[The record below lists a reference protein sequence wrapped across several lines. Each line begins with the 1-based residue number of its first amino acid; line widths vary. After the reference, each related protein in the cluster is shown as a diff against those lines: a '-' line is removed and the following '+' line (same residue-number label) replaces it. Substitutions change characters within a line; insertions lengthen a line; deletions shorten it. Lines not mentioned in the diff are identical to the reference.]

1 MKLYG
6 HITID
11 QQRYLVVYEDTKQ
24 KVTAYILS
32 EFHKE
37 DLRAS
42 VMGGELKHP
51 KLTSLNQLIGAKIG
65 EDYVAEGFSRTKL
78 ANGIQTYG
86 RQLIV
91 NKMLDLIGLVNS
103 YSFASK
109 DILQSE
115 ERMLKGDRAEVFR
128 AKDNE
133 VEIGYVRV
141 PNKFYTEMHIKKG
154 NMVLTLSS
162 ANQYRCKIKVDM
174 QKVKDSLSTS
184 KIRTAYLNKITLED
198 LREIYDLS
206 WLEGKDYGSIKTIEE
221 FEVKVMNEIVAE
233 YYRCVNNGEEFVMSV
248 DTETTGLNICY
259 LSDDNP
265 LKSHICAT
273 PISWKHNQAVVVF
286 NDMEYFDNVPKAYMF
301 ERLKALVEY
310 GDKIVIKT
318 KRTGEVLDSA
328 KLGELADNAL
338 EEENLR
344 KVGPNDDYEGV
355 EVKNILD
362 RKKINLVGHNVMYDG
377 KVFYDNKVTPYWN
390 NDTMQMAFNLD
401 PKAAK
406 GKFNNKLK
414 GLTRRIFGHETP
426 ELTDILGK
434 GNEDKYKYLSDEAV
448 AIIYGCADADYTR
461 MLYFKLRELM
471 RGLPR
476 DLYNVY
482 RAQDME
488 MINELYISEYYG
500 LLMDE
505 KKVSEMADKT
515 EHDLKT
521 IHNFL
526 KNYIGKVV
534 QKRNRFTEIESRFRS
549 GEITSEQFKSEVA
562 NVRVSKDAIYDF
574 EMKSSDYQKILFEI
588 LRYPII
594 GYTGKEGDKN
604 RKPSTDKF
612 TMKKL
617 ASQTLEVQSNQMTSD
632 LMSDDGKRTLIKA
645 KKFNSLKFPV
655 AYALQE
661 YKVLEKEFTSYFK
674 PIRDQ
679 NLEGRLFKGYSLSRI
694 ETFRIMNPSQT
705 MKSELKGLTL
715 PFDGG
720 KDWYMGDFDMAQ
732 VEYRIMVSIAGQI
745 EMVDRLRDPE
755 KDFHTES
762 AAALKGIPAHTVDK
776 KFRKQMK
783 AVHFGI
789 PYGLGDHSLCETMFG
804 RVNESTMYETVKL
817 KSGFCERNDKVIAML
832 EHHRDE
838 ALIPRDFSEE
848 FKDFCGMYDDVEDE
862 NGNVTRIYK
871 PVGWVKNEM
880 GRYRLFD
887 LSNLDKRKIGSIRR
901 AAGNFPIQAFAA
913 ELFRKILL
921 NFRQRCIK
929 EGIKDKIIWHM
940 LIHDELLFSA
950 HKSINPFYLYK
961 LILEECMVTIE
972 GHTEYFVGI
981 NLGDNWKDC
990 KDDLAEAP
998 VLFVREMAKR
1008 WDEGEFVNDTWVDDA
1023 KSYVNKYKAE
1033 FIKQRIHDV
1042 IKELQPSLDNEPV
1055 DFTNIRN
1062 NMENYMVR
1070 AYITDFY
1077 IPNKFTTGGKVDGQ
1091 WWDYNDDQKLLLA
1104 LAVWTHRYFGEEKKI
1119 LVKGRLVNASMLG
1132 VADISSETM
1141 DYGVGE
1147 LDVEI
1152 DTEFLLDEEGEVI
1165 DDYFLEVNIQATDS
1179 YDMESGQFF
1188 NKQLGLSKKKEL
1200 EHIKNLNG
1208 NIIINVPRS
1217 FKVPKVKKVLDEYI
1231 SPKGLPIL
1239 IKTPSGRERWGYLP
1253 NDKSLYELDGKIS
1266 EVI

>member
-6 HITID
+6 HISID
-11 QQRYLVVYEDTKQ
+11 QQKYLVVYEDGKK
-24 KVTAYILS
+24 KVTAHVLS
-32 EFHKE
+32 EYHKE
-37 DLRAS
+37 DMKAS

-51 KLTSLNQLIGAKIG
+51 KLVSLNQLVGATLG
-65 EDYVAEGFSRTKL
+65 EDYVAEAFSKTKL
-78 ANGIQTYG
+78 ASEIKTYG
-86 RQLIV
+86 RQLII
-91 NKMLDLIGLVNS
+91 NKMLDLIGLINS
-103 YSFASK
+103 YSFATK
-109 DILQSE
+109 DVIISE
-115 ERMLKGDRAEVFR
+115 ERMLKGEVAEVFR
-128 AKDNE
+128 AKDND
-133 VEIGYVRV
+133 VEISYERI
-141 PNKFYTEMHIKKG
+141 PNKYYTEMHIKKD
-154 NMVLTLSS
+154 NIVLHLSS
-162 ANQYRCKIKVDM
+162 VEQYRCKLKVPM
-174 QKVKDSLSTS
+174 QKVSDSLATS
-184 KIRTAYLNKITLED
+184 KIRTAYLNKVTFED
-198 LREIYDLS
+198 LKQIYDLS
-206 WLEGKDYGSIKTIEE
+206 WLKGKDYRSIKSIEQFETEVINSIIEE
-221 FEVKVMNEIVAE
+221 YNKCMREG
-233 YYRCVNNGEEFVMSV
+233 REFVMSV

-259 LSDDNP
+259 LSDENL

-273 PISWKHNQAVVVF
+273 PISWKDNQAVVVF
-286 NDMEYFDNVPKAYMF
+286 NDMAYFDNVPKQYMF
-301 ERLKALVEY
+301 ERLRALVEY

-318 KRTGEVLDSA
+318 KKTGEVLDSD
-328 KLGELADNAL
+328 KLGTLAKQA
-338 EEENLR
+338 E
-344 KVGPNDDYEGV
+344 
-355 EVKNILD
+355 EVKHILD
-362 RKKINLVGHNVMYDG
+362 RKKINLVGHNVMFDG
-377 KVFYDNKVTPYWN
+377 KVFYDNGVTPYWN

-471 RGLPR
+471 RSLPK

-534 QKRNRFTEIESRFRS
+534 QKRNRFMEIQSRYRN
-549 GEITSEQFKSEVA
+549 GEITSEQFKYEVT
-562 NVRVSKDAIYDF
+562 NVRVSKDAMYDF

-617 ASQTLEVQSNQMTSD
+617 ASQMLDKPSRQMTED
-632 LMSDDGKRTLIKA
+632 LKSDDGKRTLIKA
-645 KKFNSLKFPV
+645 KKFNNLKYPV

-661 YKVLEKEFTSYFK
+661 YKILEKEFTSYFK

-720 KDWYMGDFDMAQ
+720 KEWYMVDFDMAQ
-732 VEYRIMVSIAGQI
+732 VEYRIMVSIAGQV
-745 EMVDRLRDPE
+745 EMVERLKDPE

-838 ALIPRDFSEE
+838 ALIARDFFSEE

-862 NGNVTRIYK
+862 NGNVTKVYR

-887 LSNLDKRKIGSIRR
+887 LSNLDKRKIGTIRR

-981 NLGDNWKDC
+981 NMGDNWKDC

-998 VLFVREMAKR
+998 VLFVREMARR
-1008 WDEGEFVNDTWVDDA
+1008 WDEGEFANDTWVDDA
-1023 KSYVNKYKAE
+1023 KAYVDKYKVE

-1042 IKELQPSLDNEPV
+1042 IKELQPNLDNEPI
-1055 DFTNIRN
+1055 DFTNVRN
-1062 NMENYMVR
+1062 NMANYMVR

-1077 IPNKFTTGGKVDGQ
+1077 IPSKFTEGGKVDGE
-1091 WWDYNDDQKLLLA
+1091 WWDYNDDKKLLLA
-1104 LAVWTHRYFGEEKKI
+1104 LAVWAHRYFGNEKKI
-1119 LVKGRLVNASMLG
+1119 LVKGRLVNAVNLG
-1132 VADISSETM
+1132 VAD
-1141 DYGVGE
+1141 DAPHVLNYGVGE

-1152 DTEFLLDEEGEVI
+1152 DTEFLLDDDGEVI
-1165 DDYFLEVNIQATDS
+1165 DDYFLEVNIQATES
-1179 YDMESGQFF
+1179 YDRDSGQFF
-1188 NKQLGLSKKKEL
+1188 NKNLGLAKKKDL
-1200 EHIKNLNG
+1200 EYIKNLNG
-1208 NIIINVPRS
+1208 NIIINVPRT
-1217 FKVPKVKKVLDEYI
+1217 FMVTKVKKVLDNYI

-1239 IKTPSGRERWGYLP
+1239 IKTPSGKERWGYLP
-1253 NDKSLYELDGKIS
+1253 DDKSLYELDGKIS